1 MSTLSVSNITDGV
14 DTVET
19 GYVVNGSAKAFAM
32 AYMPGTATLYESL
45 NISSL
50 TDSGLGYGTLSLS
63 NAMATAGCS
72 ITAGNNTGAGEYLC
86 SNVTQSSTSSYTQLT
101 QDPATNTWHDCA
113 MHSSVHGDLA

>member
-1 MSTLSVSNITDGV
+1 MSNLNVTTISDLAGTGPVTLLKQSA
-14 DTVET
+14 
-19 GYVVNGSAKAFAM
+19 AKAFAM

-72 ITAGNNTGAGEYLC
+72 ITAGNNTGAGQYLC
-86 SNVTQSSTSSYTQLT
+86 SNVTQASVSAYTHLT